1 VLILLLSFTLI
12 ATLLCA
18 FWPGGKLFS
27 LGGAAGSKEE

>member
-1 VLILLLSFTLI
+1 VLNTLLSFTLI

-27 LGGAAGSKEE
+27 LSGKEDSEEA